1 MVAHG
6 MMPLTAA
13 LLKTTP
19 FVTLMV
25 PVGLTMFIVAPAERV
40 MAPSERS
47 NGLVAAAVSV
57 SVALPLASAV
67 LAKVWLFVVLALPVS
82 VRLPPESE
90 SVPAAARMFVA
101 GVDEAKSRLRTPSF
115 KFVAPV

>member
-1 MVAHG
+1 

-19 FVTLMV
+19 LVALMV
-25 PVGLTMFIVAPAERV
+25 PLGLTMFIVAPAERV
-40 MAPSERS
+40 MVPSVRR
-47 NGLVAAAVSV
+47 NGFK
-57 SVALPLASAV
+57 VALAESVNVAPPPVSAV

-101 GVDEAKSRLRTPSF
+101 GVDEEKSRLRTPSF

>member
-1 MVAHG
+1 

-19 FVTLMV
+19 LVALMV
-25 PVGLTMFIVAPAERV
+25 PLGLTMFIVAPAERV

-101 GVDEAKSRLRTPSF
+101 GVDEEKSRLRTPSF